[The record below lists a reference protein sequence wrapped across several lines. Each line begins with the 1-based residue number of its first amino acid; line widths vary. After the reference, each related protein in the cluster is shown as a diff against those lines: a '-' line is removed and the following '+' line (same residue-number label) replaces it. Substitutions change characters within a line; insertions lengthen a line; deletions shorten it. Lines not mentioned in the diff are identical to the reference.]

1 MLTPSTHRGRPSES
15 IQKAS
20 SIPVARVEQRA
31 ERPSE
36 ILSISHPR
44 PRNHAAASADRR
56 VPGEMD
62 AVRDGATVS
71 ADCRPKTLRKR
82 WPLWSGHRFRRFTL
96 VGQNMLHDEGPSRRS
111 ITHPQLESAD
121 ALIGGEENP
130 TRGRVERVQS
140 RRTVTKVASTPCSPF
155 RSRPLLALF
164 LTSACSWPST
174 TRWHVGGNGSGQ
186 GHRSRQ
192 WREQC
197 SQSDATGLLRMA
209 PVFASSYQWNE
220 ALFFERRRGS
230 RRLVDTTR
238 PGLTA

>member
-1 MLTPSTHRGRPSES
+1 MRSSAALSFMLTPSTHRGRPSES

-44 PRNHAAASADRR
+44 PRNHAATSADRR

-140 RRTVTKVASTPCSPF
+140 RRTVTKVAINPVLSLSLSSAPCVVF
-155 RSRPLLALF
+155 NQRLLLAL
-164 LTSACSWPST
+164 
-174 TRWHVGGNGSGQ
+174 N
-186 GHRSRQ
+186 
-192 WREQC
+192 
-197 SQSDATGLLRMA
+197 DAMA
-209 PVFASSYQWNE
+209 
-220 ALFFERRRGS
+220 RRRERFWPRTSFPAVAG
-230 RRLVDTTR
+230 
-238 PGLTA
+238 AMFAI